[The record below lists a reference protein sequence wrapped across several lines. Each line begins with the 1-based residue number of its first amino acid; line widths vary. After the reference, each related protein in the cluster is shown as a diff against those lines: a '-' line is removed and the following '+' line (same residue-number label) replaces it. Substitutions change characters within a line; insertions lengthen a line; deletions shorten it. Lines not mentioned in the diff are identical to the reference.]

1 MFRRTTTEEEKDT
14 RHSRGD
20 YQVAPSRPR
29 AATPVPASDLDAPP
43 RPAPS
48 LPVGILEEEDPEQML
63 QAMLRSAAAEVG
75 ARSALLTRGP
85 ESDPVEVI
93 AAWSEAGA
101 PQRLRPGGPP
111 APEGDDRSL
120 SAALG
125 LPAAITEPLALR
137 REPHTW
143 LVLAHKSSGPF
154 TESDRRRARDLVPE
168 AAVVAGIA
176 LRMVADRRAAVVL
189 RRRAD
194 LWTAAARAVSHD
206 LRTPLTT
213 IVAALQTMARSG
225 LDLAV
230 SDTRSLLD
238 SALAQADRMRR
249 AADDLLL
256 ASGEKARRVPVPA
269 EQVLVIV
276 RSATGTGESAPP
288 EVRIDP
294 ALPEITTDVHHL
306 ERALTDLIG
315 GRHGAADAISVKNRS
330 AGLAIVITPAPPED
344 RSAFAKQLIES
355 AGGHIEWTGDTVTVT
370 LPRRIP
376 VAPESLV

>member
-29 AATPVPASDLDAPP
+29 AATPVPASGLDAPT

-48 LPVGILEEEDPEQML
+48 IPVAILAEEDPEQML
-63 QAMLRSAAAEVG
+63 QAMLRGAAAEVG

-101 PQRLRPGGPP
+101 PQRLGPGGQR
-111 APEGDDRSL
+111 APEGGDRSL

-137 REPHTW
+137 RESHAW

-168 AAVVAGIA
+168 ASVVAGIA
-176 LRMVADRRAAVVL
+176 LRMVADRRAAAVL
-189 RRRAD
+189 QRRAD

-213 IVAALQTMARSG
+213 IVAALQTMSRSG
-225 LDLAV
+225 LDL
-230 SDTRSLLD
+230 SMPDTRSLLD
-238 SALAQADRMRR
+238 SALGQADRMRR
-249 AADDLLL
+249 ATDDLLL
-256 ASGEKARRVPVPA
+256 ASGEEARRVPVPA
-269 EQVLVIV
+269 EQVLTLV
-276 RSATGTGESAPP
+276 RDIAGAGDGVPP
-288 EVRIDP
+288 EVRAGP
-294 ALPEITTDVHHL
+294 TLPETTTDVHHL

-315 GRHGAADAISVKNRS
+315 GRYGAADTISVENRS
-330 AGLAIVITPAPPED
+330 AGLAIVVAPAPPED
-344 RSAFAKQLIES
+344 RLAFAKQLIES
-355 AGGHIEWTGDTVTVT
+355 AGGRIEWTADAVTVT